1 MSNSLT
7 IRDLTVSYQAEPILF
22 DIDLDLPVGQLCAI
36 VGPNGAGKSTLIR
49 TILGLQ
55 KPSAGTISVLNTPNP
70 EGIKNLGYVPQRS
83 SVDWDFPTDVA
94 EVVLM
99 GTYRSLG
106 WFKRPGKADKERAQA
121 ALEAVRMQ
129 DFAHRQISELS
140 GGQQQR
146 VFLARALAQ
155 DAPVT
160 LMDEPFAGIDAA
172 SEQQIFEV
180 LQSMRSAGKTAI
192 VVHHDLETVGQY
204 FDHITLLNRRIIAS
218 GPTSEIF
225 TPELLAQTYG
235 FAGVLKQ

>member
-7 IRDLTVSYQAEPILF
+7 IRDLTVSYQAEPVLF
-22 DIDLDLPVGQLCAI
+22 DIDLDLPTGQLCAI

-106 WFKRPGKADKERAQA
+106 WFKRPGKAERDRAQA
-121 ALEAVRMQ
+121 ALQAVRMQ
-129 DFAHRQISELS
+129 DFVHRQISELS

-204 FDHITLLNRRIIAS
+204 FDHITLLNRKIIAS

-235 FAGVLKQ
+235 FAGVLKP

>member
-22 DIDLDLPVGQLCAI
+22 DIDLDLPAGQLCAI

-55 KPSAGTISVLNTPNP
+55 KPSAGTISVSNTPNP

>member
-7 IRDLTVSYQAEPILF
+7 IRDLTVSYQAEPVLF
-22 DIDLDLPVGQLCAI
+22 DIDLDLPAGQLCAI

-55 KPSAGTISVLNTPNP
+55 KPSAGTISILETPTP

-106 WFKRPGKADKERAQA
+106 WFKRPGKAEKERAQA

-155 DAPVT
+155 NAPVT

-180 LQSMRSAGKTAI
+180 LQSMRSVGKTAI

-235 FAGVLKQ
+235 FAGVLKP

>member
-7 IRDLTVSYQAEPILF
+7 IRDLTVSYQAEPVLF
-22 DIDLDLPVGQLCAI
+22 DIDLDLPTAELCAI

-55 KPSAGTISVLNTPNP
+55 KPSAGTISVLDTPNP
-70 EGIKNLGYVPQRS
+70 EGIKKLGYVPQRS

-106 WFKRPGKADKERAQA
+106 WFKRPGKAERDRAQA

-180 LQSMRSAGKTAI
+180 LQSMRAAGKTAI

-235 FAGVLKQ
+235 FAGVLKP

>member
-1 MSNSLT
+1 MNPALS
-7 IRDLTVSYQAEPILF
+7 IRDLTVSYQKEPVLF
-22 DIDLDLPVGQLCAI
+22 DIDLDLPTGKLCAI

-49 TILGLQ
+49 SILGLQ
-55 KPSAGTISVLNTPNP
+55 EPSAGTISVQGIPTP

-106 WFKRPGKADKERAQA
+106 WFKRPGPVERERAQA
-121 ALEAVRMQ
+121 ALKSVGMQ
-129 DFAHRQISELS
+129 EFSTRQISELS

-155 DAPVT
+155 DAAVT

-172 SEQQIFEV
+172 SEQQIFKV
-180 LQSMRSAGKTAI
+180 LQQMRADGKTAV
-192 VVHHDLETVGQY
+192 VVHHDLETVSEY
-204 FDHITLLNRRIIAS
+204 FDHVTLLNRRIIAS
-218 GPTSEIF
+218 GPTREIF
-225 TPELLAQTYG
+225 TPELVAKTYG
-235 FAGVLKQ
+235 FAGVMKL

>member
-7 IRDLTVSYQAEPILF
+7 IRDLTVSYQAEPVLF
-22 DIDLDLPVGQLCAI
+22 DIDLDLPTGQLCAI

-70 EGIKNLGYVPQRS
+70 EGIKKLGYVPQRS

-106 WFKRPGKADKERAQA
+106 WFKRPGKAERDRAQA

-129 DFAHRQISELS
+129 DFANRQISELS

-218 GPTSEIF
+218 GPTSKIF

-235 FAGVLKQ
+235 FAGVLKP

>member
-1 MSNSLT
+1 MTNSLT
-7 IRDLTVSYQAEPILF
+7 IRDLTVSYQAEPVLF
-22 DIDLDLPVGQLCAI
+22 DIDLDLPAGQLCAI

-55 KPSAGTISVLNTPNP
+55 KSSAGTISILDSPVP
-70 EGIKNLGYVPQRS
+70 EGIKKLGYVPQRS

-106 WFKRPGKADKERAQA
+106 WFRRPGKIEKERAAA

-192 VVHHDLETVGQY
+192 VVHHDLETVGEY

-218 GPTSEIF
+218 GSTAQVF

-235 FAGVLKQ
+235 FAGVLKP